1 MKDLAVAQEELE
13 SEISLV
19 SKPPPKSNEKRN
31 NEFIDEDVIMRIEN
45 GNNLNNSQ
53 FEDNNLRKKQKEAKQ
68 AKEAKE
74 AKEKK
79 MIQAINILV

>member
-53 FEDNNLRKKQKEAKQ
+53 FEDNNLRKEQKKQNKQKKQ
-68 AKEAKE
+68 KKQ
-74 AKEKK
+74 KKK